1 MSFESGMHIAKP
13 TSWRLVAA
21 LMIGTALGASGMTT
35 WCTPSHAASPPIS
48 VAPVQQV
55 SFAPLVSKVKPAV
68 VEITTVSGGE
78 SDGRRGLQQLPDVQG
93 PFGDMLRRYFGQQGR
108 EYATPSQ
115 RALGS
120 GFVVDPAGYIVTN
133 NHVIDGATRVSVKLN
148 DGSTY
153 QAKIIGRDDK
163 TDIALVK
170 IDAGRELPYVAFGNS
185 DEAHEGD
192 WVLAVGNPFGL
203 GGTVTAGIISAHG
216 RNINEGPY
224 DDFLQ
229 IDAPINPG
237 NSGGPL
243 FNQSGQVVGIDTAI
257 YSPSGGSVGI
267 GFAIPSNVA
276 KSIVAQIREHGTVSR
291 GWLGVSLQTLTP
303 ALTKA
308 VGLSE
313 GAGVL
318 VDSVTAGS
326 PAAEAGL
333 RQGDVITAFNGRNI
347 KDGRDLALAVADTP
361 AGQKVG
367 IKLLRDGKSTTVSV
381 TIRRQE
387 ETRAAD
393 LSGSEADPRMGM
405 KLAALTPDDR
415 DRLDLPRNTNGV
427 LVDDVSPAS
436 LAEDAGVQPGDVIER
451 VGPNAV
457 RTPGEVAAAI
467 RAAQQQGRPA
477 VALLVRRQGKTAY
490 LGLPLNS

>member
-1 MSFESGMHIAKP
+1 
-13 TSWRLVAA
+13 
-21 LMIGTALGASGMTT
+21 
-35 WCTPSHAASPPIS
+35 
-48 VAPVQQV
+48 
-55 SFAPLVSKVKPAV
+55 
-68 VEITTVSGGE
+68 
-78 SDGRRGLQQLPDVQG
+78 
-93 PFGDMLRRYFGQQGR
+93 
-108 EYATPSQ
+108 
-115 RALGS
+115 
-120 GFVVDPAGYIVTN
+120 
-133 NHVIDGATRVSVKLN
+133 
-148 DGSTY
+148 
-153 QAKIIGRDDK
+153 
-163 TDIALVK
+163 VK